1 VSRLTDIGDA
11 DNWRCWICD
20 EPVDANISVN
30 DGRGPSVDSCITKAK
45 SKKVATP
52 PTERLAHRQCNTMK
66 GANAAV
72 IAWPEDIFVVD
83 PSPILASV
91 DRLQNK
97 GGREAM
103 ARCMT
108 RPDAVKAADW
118 LVDRISRLR
127 PELSV
132 TTVIEPGGGQ
142 FLVVL
147 KA

>member
-1 VSRLTDIGDA
+1 LSRLTDIGDA
-11 DNWRCWICD
+11 DGWLCWICD

-30 DGRGPSVDSCITKAK
+30 DGRGPSVDTCITKAK
-45 SKKVATP
+45 SKKVPSP
-52 PTERLAHRQCNTMK
+52 PQERLAHRQCNTMK

-83 PSPILASV
+83 PAPILACV

-103 ARCMT
+103 ARCMNKA
-108 RPDAVKAADW
+108 DADQAAAW

-127 PELSV
+127 PDLRV
-132 TTVIEPGGGQ
+132 TTAIEPGGGQ
-142 FLVVL
+142 FLIVL